1 MCCSINNVAT
11 ATPFFLSWSQGAREP
26 GSQGAREPGS
36 QGAREPGS
44 QGARE
49 PGSQGAREPGSNNL
63 TKLCIIKEFRGYYW
77 RSYKG

>member
-1 MCCSINNVAT
+1 MWLLLLLSS
-11 ATPFFLSWSQGAREP
+11 FL
-26 GSQGAREPGS
+26 
-36 QGAREPGS
+36 
-44 QGARE
+44 GARE